1 MPGKARFT
9 NFPKNVGVKRMSP
22 ADAVDV
28 GAPVVRDGW
37 RERAGKESERER
49 EKGEEKGEEE
59 EKWVSERTSATL
71 KSH

>member
-28 GAPVVRDGW
+28 GAPVVRDG
-37 RERAGKESERER
+37 RKERVGKGGGEKER
-49 EKGEEKGEEE
+49 KGEGRRGRRV
-59 EKWVSERTSATL
+59 VSERTSATL